1 MTLIS
6 CGHLSQVRLDLSR
19 GTATAPGIWGTVSG
33 FFVQVIAAPR
43 GWWSFVLCPFVLSP
57 PYLPGSEQCV
67 CQTF

>member
-19 GTATAPGIWGTVSG
+19 GTAGPQNMGDG
-33 FFVQVIAAPR
+33 FSLLRPADCSSDRLVGP
-43 GWWSFVLCPFVLSP
+43 SVLSL
-57 PYLPGSEQCV
+57 PYLPGSEQCA